1 MFALRPDIVMKKDD
15 RIVVLDTKWKKL
27 VNNERANY
35 GISQADMYQ
44 MYAYSKKYETSEVWL
59 LYPVNDEMRTHDMIK
74 FESGDGTTVNVHFV
88 NLEKVE
94 DNLQELREKL
104 E

>member
-1 MFALRPDIVMKKDD
+1 
-15 RIVVLDTKWKKL
+15 
-27 VNNERANY
+27 
-35 GISQADMYQ
+35 
-44 MYAYSKKYETSEVWL
+44 
-59 LYPVNDEMRTHDMIK
+59 MIK